1 MEGHDNA
8 RRVQS
13 RLSVLFY
20 NCHLFGSS
28 GGARLTST
36 LRKWRDGRPL
46 IYKDRE
52 RAELIVQRVCDLATR
67 EVVDV
72 AAFCEIWD
80 DSLATLIR
88 RRAASIFP
96 ESYRPSLSQSLDRA
110 ADALGSGLLILSRLP
125 ILRIGRTAFESECG
139 DDAFSQKAYARV
151 AVDSPGGRQ
160 IMIVW
165 SHLQADD
172 SESDRDARKK
182 QINQLAGTLT
192 RSRAKSRFRDMPVIL
207 VGDMNIAGEGQ
218 NGRPTSEYR
227 DMIAALGM
235 NDAYR
240 LIYPETVTHPGYTSD
255 PAGNSLLRLFHG
267 ADCPRRRIDYVLWT
281 DPPDTVRVIDC
292 GIEEFATVHLSDG
305 SGHLSDH
312 FAVRATFEV

>member
-1 MEGHDNA
+1 MKGHDNA

-13 RLSVLFY
+13 RLSALFY
-20 NCHLFGSS
+20 NCHLFGSG
-28 GGARLTST
+28 GGARFTST
-36 LRKWRDGRPL
+36 LRKWRDGCPL

-80 DSLATLIR
+80 DRLATLIR
-88 RRAASIFP
+88 RRAAPIFP
-96 ESYRPSLSQSLDRA
+96 ESYRPSLHQSLDHA

-125 ILRIGRTAFESECG
+125 MLRIGRTPFEAECG

-172 SESDRDARKK
+172 SESDREARRK
-182 QINQLAGTLT
+182 QIYQLTGTLT
-192 RSRAKSRFRDMPVIL
+192 RSRAKRRFRDMPVIL
-207 VGDMNIAGEGQ
+207 MGDMNIAGEGQ

-235 NDAYR
+235 YDAYR
-240 LIYPETVTHPGYTSD
+240 LIYHDAVAHPGYTSD

-267 ADCPRRRIDYVLWT
+267 IECPRRRIDYVLWT
-281 DPPDTVRVIDC
+281 DPSDTVQVIDC
-292 GIEEFATVHLSDG
+292 RIEEFATDSLPAGIS
-305 SGHLSDH
+305 HLSDH